1 MFIIPW
7 GPGNDGVNDGGK
19 MVGVMPNIITVG
31 LTMGDVDD
39 VDRDKAPCRR
49 WRTAESRAGCK
60 DAHDDERVRKS
71 RMYMR
76 RGLKVTLE
84 FPVSGGVC
92 TLMHMSKKFL
102 ALTMLPF
109 DGTFPDIREAC
120 CGTTS

>member
-7 GPGNDGVNDGGK
+7 GPGGGENAEDGGK
-19 MVGVMPNIITVG
+19 MVGVMPNIIAVG
-31 LTMGDVDD
+31 LTTCD
-39 VDRDKAPCRR
+39 VDRGKAPCRR

-60 DAHDDERVRKS
+60 EAHDDERVGKS

-76 RGLKVTLE
+76 RGLKVTPEL
-84 FPVSGGVC
+84 PASLGAC

-109 DGTFPDIREAC
+109 DGTFPDIRDAF
-120 CGTTS
+120 CGTS

>member
-7 GPGNDGVNDGGK
+7 GPGGSEGVEDGGK

-31 LTMGDVDD
+31 LTTDGVG
-39 VDRDKAPCRR
+39 REPCRR

-60 DAHDDERVRKS
+60 DAHDDERVEKS

-84 FPVSGGVC
+84 PPVSLGAC
-92 TLMHMSKKFL
+92 TLMHVLKKVL

-109 DGTFPDIREAC
+109 DETFLDIRDAAC

>member
-7 GPGNDGVNDGGK
+7 GPGDSEGVEDGGK

-31 LTMGDVDD
+31 STTGE

-60 DAHDDERVRKS
+60 DDHDDERVGKS
-71 RMYMR
+71 RTYMR

-84 FPVSGGVC
+84 LPGSLGAC
-92 TLMHMSKKFL
+92 TLMHMSKKVL

-109 DGTFPDIREAC
+109 DGTFPDIRDGR
-120 CGTTS
+120 CGMS